1 MAAGVG
7 LRLARRAVR
16 DDVAD
21 TDADDEAEAALVL
34 IGGGGGGR
42 RRRMMRL
49 RFWRRRCSR
58 RGRSSIQAGEGK
70 MNFNEIHFD
79 RDHKC

>member
-21 TDADDEAEAALVL
+21 GADPDEAEAALVL
-34 IGGGGGGR
+34 VGGGAGR
-42 RRRMMRL
+42 RRWMKRL

-58 RGRSSIQAGEGK
+58 RGRGCIQAGDSK
-70 MNFNEIHFD
+70 
-79 RDHKC
+79 